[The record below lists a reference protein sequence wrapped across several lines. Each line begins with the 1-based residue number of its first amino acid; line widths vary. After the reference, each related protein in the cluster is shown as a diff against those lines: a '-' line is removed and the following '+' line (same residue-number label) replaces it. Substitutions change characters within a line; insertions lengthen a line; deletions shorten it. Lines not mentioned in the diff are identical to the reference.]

1 LQQLVLNVAIVGCT
15 STQGIGM
22 LLGYGRLTMKSKKWS
37 GKTARFSFLRGK
49 NRDIE
54 IERAERGT
62 LEYIRLADY
71 CKLLKLYLQSPQLG
85 NLNRGFKYLENI
97 FCCS

>member
-1 LQQLVLNVAIVGCT
+1 MERENCAV
-15 STQGIGM
+15 
-22 LLGYGRLTMKSKKWS
+22 
-37 GKTARFSFLRGK
+37 FLFMGGWGK
-49 NRDIE
+49 NGDIE
-54 IERAERGT
+54 IETERERKEGHWN
-62 LEYIRLADY
+62 IRLADY